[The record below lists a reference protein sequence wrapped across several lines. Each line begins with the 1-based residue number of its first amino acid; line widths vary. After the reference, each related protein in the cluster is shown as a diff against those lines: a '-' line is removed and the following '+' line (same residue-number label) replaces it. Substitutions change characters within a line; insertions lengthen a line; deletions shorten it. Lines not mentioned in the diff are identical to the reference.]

1 MLRHK
6 LVPSPVG
13 VLTLVGDGTALVGVH
28 LGVPDPTTEST
39 GALGLS
45 VEEGFEDIE
54 HQLEQYF
61 SGRRCCINV
70 QTKPAGTEFQ
80 QLVWAEVGAIPYG
93 STRSYKEVAA
103 RLGDPSKARGVGAA
117 LARNPLNIVVPTHR
131 VVGSRGAL
139 TGYSGGV
146 ASKRYLLDLEQAPAN
161 AELRQHC
168 SRRETVGA

>member
-6 LVPSPVG
+6 LISSPLG
-13 VLTLVGDGTALVGVH
+13 VLTLVGEDMALVGVH
-28 LGVPDPTTEST
+28 LGVPDRDAEST
-39 GALGLS
+39 GSLGLS
-45 VEEGFEDIE
+45 AEEGFEDIE
-54 HQLEQYF
+54 LQLDQYF

-70 QTKPAGTEFQ
+70 RTKPSGTVFQ
-80 QLVWAEVGAIPYG
+80 QLVWAEVSAIPYG
-93 STRSYKEVAA
+93 TTRSYKEVAV
-103 RLGDPSKARGVGAA
+103 RLGDSSKARGVGAA

-161 AELRQHC
+161 EGLRQNC
-168 SRRETVGA
+168 SRSGGDPA